1 MRRILCLHVPNL
13 PTVRARRARALAAEP
28 QRPLVLTRPAGASLT
43 VEQACPGARARGVRP
58 GVSLGQA
65 QALVPE
71 LTALP
76 YEPRYDQAA
85 LQRLADWALRFSPL
99 VEPAAPDT
107 LLVDITGCQ
116 RLFGNEEN
124 IARQALA
131 GLARQGFAARAAIAD
146 TVGTAYAVARAGS
159 QTIVVVP
166 VGQVPAFLA
175 PLPPAALRIDPRT
188 SERLDALGVRSIGD
202 LLMLPR
208 ASLPSRFGPQL
219 VRRLQQALGEVFEG
233 VVPYQPAAPPAA
245 GLRFETPVADVPV
258 IAATAERL
266 LADVFGQVRRRGAA
280 LRRLDCVLYREHAP
294 PQVISLA
301 LARACRD
308 LTHVAQ
314 LLAQRLE
321 QIDLGDMAA
330 SARPCDQ
337 PVSVCGLRLIARETS
352 RWQGSQAELFEP
364 RAPGDEEALA
374 SLIDRL
380 AQRLGHAA
388 IVRPRLVDD
397 HQPEM
402 AFRCVSVAEAGCAAE
417 EPGRHSERSEES
429 SFDAPAQP
437 DSALAARARNDAS
450 GRSPQMG
457 IPPPARWP
465 PRPVRLLSRPA
476 PIRVI
481 ALLPDGPPTW
491 LACRRREYL
500 VAHAS
505 GPERLETAWWRGP
518 DLRRDYFRVTVE
530 SGEQFWIFRSSTE
543 RQWYLHGVF
552 A

>member
-1 MRRILCLHVPNL
+1 
-13 PTVRARRARALAAEP
+13 
-28 QRPLVLTRPAGASLT
+28 VLTRSVGASLM

-99 VEPAAPDT
+99 VEPAAPGT

-116 RLFGNEEN
+116 RLFGNEES

-146 TVGTAYAVARAGS
+146 TVGAAYAVASAGS

-188 SERLDALGVRSIGD
+188 SERLNALGVRSIGD
-202 LLMLPR
+202 LLVLPR

-233 VVPYQPAAPPAA
+233 VIPYQPEAPPAA

-266 LADVFGQVRRRGAA
+266 LADVFGQVLRRGAA

-321 QIDLGDMAA
+321 QIDLGGMAA

-337 PVSVCGLRLIARETS
+337 PLSIYGLRLIARETS

-364 RAPGDEEALA
+364 RAPGNEEALA
-374 SLIDRL
+374 NLIDRL

-402 AFRCVSVAEAGCAAE
+402 AFRCVSVAEAGCAAAASGAAAANYAAEASYVAE
-417 EPGRHSERSEES
+417 EPDRHSERSEES
-429 SFDAPAQP
+429 SGHAPTPGFTAPAQP
-437 DSALAARARNDAS
+437 DSSLAARARNDAS
-450 GRSPQMG
+450 VRPPQMG
-457 IPPPARWP
+457 IPQPVRWP

-481 ALLPDGPPTW
+481 ALVPDGPPTW

-518 DLRRDYFRVTVE
+518 DVRRDYFRVTVE